1 MTSSELPR
9 PRPSGRAWGAV
20 LPVLLAGAVALG
32 ALVLFAGVTPD
43 SRGPIARIAEDP
55 WEFDGRRLTLRG
67 TVAEAPDALPRGN
80 AFVLAGAAG
89 DRLLIL
95 PAGEAGPLVPDGR
108 VEVTGVVRAPERVAE
123 ERRREL
129 PPVTLTDLLDRT
141 GSRAFVEQA
150 EVSMVEASS

>member
-1 MTSSELPR
+1 
-9 PRPSGRAWGAV
+9 
-20 LPVLLAGAVALG
+20 
-32 ALVLFAGVTPD
+32 
-43 SRGPIARIAEDP
+43 
-55 WEFDGRRLTLRG
+55 
-67 TVAEAPDALPRGN
+67 